1 MSKKPPIGI
10 VPKYLWK
17 EQRRHDVSMA
27 IISYVLSESI
37 IPESWIKEYN
47 DFIKNHD

>member
-27 IISYVLSESI
+27 IISYVMSGSI
-37 IPESWIKEYN
+37 IPEAWIKEYN
-47 DFIKNHD
+47 DFIKNHE